1 MFPDVKI
8 FHKATVI
15 KTVLGNSLMVQWIG
29 LHAVTAKG
37 TDLIP
42 GWGTKILQAKG
53 CSQKKKKKSVVLA

>member
-1 MFPDVKI
+1 
-8 FHKATVI
+8 
-15 KTVLGNSLMVQWIG
+15 MVQWIG

-53 CSQKKKKKSVVLA
+53 CSQKKKKKKSVVLA